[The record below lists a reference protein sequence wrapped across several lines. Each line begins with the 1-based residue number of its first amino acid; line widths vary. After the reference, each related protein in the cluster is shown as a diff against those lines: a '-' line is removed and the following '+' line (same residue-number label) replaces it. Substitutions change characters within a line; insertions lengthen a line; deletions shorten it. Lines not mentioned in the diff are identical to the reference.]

1 MLKYYVHRIWRLSP
15 PYFICLLISANLSPY
30 FGIGP
35 LYPPEGIYFI
45 LINKLKKMLFKLYL
59 GFEYEKCRNSWY
71 WNVLYVNNLV
81 DSSKWFN
88 ILNFIYKLFF

>member
-1 MLKYYVHRIWRLSP
+1 MSEQVNENLRGVVVLIEIPFFFFTSGLLTCFVFLRHYEKMNLKISFRLMLKYYVHRIWRLSP

-45 LINKLKKMLFKLYL
+45 LIK
-59 GFEYEKCRNSWY
+59 S
-71 WNVLYVNNLV
+71 
-81 DSSKWFN
+81 
-88 ILNFIYKLFF
+88 